1 MPCHLCGC
9 RAGPTWCIRGGH
21 ATNPAVVPAP
31 SPRAAPPQVLP
42 VFCFDPRFLS
52 ASAWGNPKT
61 GPYRAQF
68 LLESVA
74 DLKARLRAAGSDLL
88 VALGKPE
95 EVGTYAAAASAAQSA
110 ALCSA
115 VMQCAGGSPVLHL
128 MVGWRQGVGG
138 CAAGQRALLL
148 WPALRSLSV
157 QLHSVCIVATRCNL

>member
-1 MPCHLCGC
+1 MSSTGGGAIPSGGN
-9 RAGPTWCIRGGH
+9 RAIVWFRGTDLRLH
-21 ATNPAVVPAP
+21 DNVIVHE
-31 SPRAAPPQVLP
+31 AARRVEAGQVSEVLP

-95 EVGTYAAAASAAQSA
+95 E
-110 ALCSA
+110 
-115 VMQCAGGSPVLHL
+115 
-128 MVGWRQGVGG
+128 
-138 CAAGQRALLL
+138 
-148 WPALRSLSV
+148 
-157 QLHSVCIVATRCNL
+157 